1 MTFLIVLYWKK
12 LLFAFFISN
21 VNEVIRAVLS
31 FLLFFYEKIS
41 QAQKSISST
50 KKHQK
55 HKKAQKSTKRYKNAQ
70 KRNQTKAQNAN
81 EQTKIKNVL
90 KNINN
95 KGEKGENSNLF
106 ANLRFVLAKK
116 KNRRAST
123 MEVLVP
129 LN

>member
-1 MTFLIVLYWKK
+1 MTFLIVLYWRK

-21 VNEVIRAVLS
+21 VNEVIRAVLI

-55 HKKAQKSTKRYKNAQ
+55 HKKAQKSTKKHKNAQ

-106 ANLRFVLAKK
+106 ANLRFCTCEEKK
-116 KNRRAST
+116 
-123 MEVLVP
+123 
-129 LN
+129 

>member
-21 VNEVIRAVLS
+21 VNEVIRAVLI

-55 HKKAQKSTKRYKNAQ
+55 HKKAQKSTKKHKNAQ